1 MNNITNR
8 KTKIVSGDCLTQ
20 EEVND
25 LLKGVTGEDDPT
37 DAPDDDW
44 ADAQADNWEAAI
56 ATTLRQNAFASAVG
70 EPIDIS
76 DDDWAKAMVEQ
87 IDNNPPPF
95 EETTIV
101 PVSAQQNMLEY
112 FTRERERL
120 SRNVDEYFAALNTAI
135 EKRELFEDLFS
146 FYCKCYDVKL

>member
-1 MNNITNR
+1 MNNAKN
-8 KTKIVSGDCLTQ
+8 KNPKIVSGDCLTQ
-20 EEVND
+20 EEVNA
-25 LLKGVTGEDDPT
+25 LLKGVTGEEDPT
-37 DAPDDDW
+37 DA
-44 ADAQADNWEAAI
+44 QENNCAATL
-56 ATTLRQNAFASAVG
+56 AGALRQNAFAKAVG

-87 IDNNPPPF
+87 IDDNHRPF

-101 PVSAQQNMLEY
+101 PVSANRQMLEY

-120 SRNVDEYFAALNTAI
+120 SRNVDQSFAVLNSAI

-146 FYCKCYDVKL
+146 FYCKCYDVKQ